1 MSNYQKLKT
10 CPCCGARASI
20 FMYERHWVLQCS
32 NPGCISLILPPML
45 TRTAGRTLVVERWN
59 NRPMEEK
66 LIQVILSLV
75 ASIKDNQELS
85 ELILTAKSVVEEAQS
100 FQWVSVDKEE
110 I

>member
-1 MSNYQKLKT
+1 
-10 CPCCGARASI
+10 
-20 FMYERHWVLQCS
+20 
-32 NPGCISLILPPML
+32 
-45 TRTAGRTLVVERWN
+45 
-59 NRPMEEK
+59 MEEK